1 MQVTDEMIDR
11 LSHLARLEFK
21 NEEKVEI
28 KNDLTNVLSFVE
40 KLSELNTDG
49 VEPLV
54 YVNEDVNEELVDDVN
69 EEVTEDNKEELL
81 DDVKKEVSEEVKNIL
96 LKTDVFFDENDSE
109 EDEDVEYDY
118 EENDD
123 TTEEDE
129 DNSEDD

>member
-54 YVNEDVNEELVDDVN
+54 YVNEDVNVLRKDIREQIISKQDALKSAPQHDSDYFKTPKV
-69 EEVTEDNKEELL
+69 LQ
-81 DDVKKEVSEEVKNIL
+81 KK
-96 LKTDVFFDENDSE
+96 
-109 EDEDVEYDY
+109 
-118 EENDD
+118 
-123 TTEEDE
+123 
-129 DNSEDD
+129 

>member
-1 MQVTDEMIDR
+1 MQVTDEIIER

-54 YVNEDVNEELVDDVN
+54 YVNEDVNVLRKDIREQIISKQDALKSAPQHDSDYFKTPKV
-69 EEVTEDNKEELL
+69 LQ
-81 DDVKKEVSEEVKNIL
+81 KK
-96 LKTDVFFDENDSE
+96 
-109 EDEDVEYDY
+109 
-118 EENDD
+118 
-123 TTEEDE
+123 
-129 DNSEDD
+129 

>member
-1 MQVTDEMIDR
+1 MIDR

-54 YVNEDVNEELVDDVN
+54 YVNEDVNVLRKDIREQIISKQDALKSAPQHDSDYFKTPKV
-69 EEVTEDNKEELL
+69 LQ
-81 DDVKKEVSEEVKNIL
+81 KK
-96 LKTDVFFDENDSE
+96 
-109 EDEDVEYDY
+109 
-118 EENDD
+118 
-123 TTEEDE
+123 
-129 DNSEDD
+129 

>member
-28 KNDLTNVLSFVE
+28 KNDLTNVVSFVE

-54 YVNEDVNEELVDDVN
+54 YVNEDVNVLRKDIREQIISKQDALKSAPQHDSDYFKTPKV
-69 EEVTEDNKEELL
+69 LQ
-81 DDVKKEVSEEVKNIL
+81 KK
-96 LKTDVFFDENDSE
+96 
-109 EDEDVEYDY
+109 
-118 EENDD
+118 
-123 TTEEDE
+123 
-129 DNSEDD
+129 